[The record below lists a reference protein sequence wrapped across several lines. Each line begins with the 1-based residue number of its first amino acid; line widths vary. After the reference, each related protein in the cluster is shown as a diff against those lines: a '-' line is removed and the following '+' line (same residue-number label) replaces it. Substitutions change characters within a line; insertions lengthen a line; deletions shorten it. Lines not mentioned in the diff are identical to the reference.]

1 MTEDSRIAVI
11 DATAAG
17 KGKRTFTRE
26 AIGAGTRSICG
37 VLEKHHV
44 PAKIFLVEEILAKG
58 FPEEFTTLFLSGMSM
73 DKTAIRKAIALW
85 RKDHFGK
92 VVVGGPITSELL
104 SALTTT
110 MADIIV
116 IGEGELTLEELL
128 TKGCLNGRN
137 DNSFAGLLEQINGIG
152 FFSTDGK
159 PKLTQFRRY
168 STREEFRAF
177 QASTARIT
185 DYPNYFS
192 AKVYVEV
199 VRGCSNFG
207 GTRLRLPDGRQCIEC
222 GACDGG
228 SLERR
233 AQCPSKIPPGCGF
246 CSVPSLFG
254 PARSRTI
261 NSITHEIAELLDLGV
276 KRIVLS
282 APGFLD
288 FGREELVHPKPLI
301 NPSKP
306 PANLQKIE
314 ELLSAVTAIKK
325 VAQQKVWVEIE
336 NVKAALFT
344 EAVARII
351 AKYLPHSPLSIG
363 CETGSSEHARL
374 LGRSS
379 DPQEALRAVKIAHK
393 HGLRPHV
400 YFIHSLPGQNKKTA
414 TETAQLMKK
423 MVPYIEKVTIYRF
436 RPLPLSAF
444 SEFPLPPAAM
454 KDPASKIIAET
465 ANSVNF
471 QKKRNYL
478 GTIVRVII
486 SEPSFKDK
494 TGAMASILSGGPMVA
509 IKNANERIGEIVD
522 VRIRKVLSDKLLYGE
537 ILGEKDD

>member
-1 MTEDSRIAVI
+1 
-11 DATAAG
+11 
-17 KGKRTFTRE
+17 
-26 AIGAGTRSICG
+26 
-37 VLEKHHV
+37 
-44 PAKIFLVEEILAKG
+44 
-58 FPEEFTTLFLSGMSM
+58 
-73 DKTAIRKAIALW
+73 
-85 RKDHFGK
+85 
-92 VVVGGPITSELL
+92 
-104 SALTTT
+104 
-110 MADIIV
+110 
-116 IGEGELTLEELL
+116 
-128 TKGCLNGRN
+128 
-137 DNSFAGLLEQINGIG
+137 
-152 FFSTDGK
+152 
-159 PKLTQFRRY
+159 
-168 STREEFRAF
+168 
-177 QASTARIT
+177 
-185 DYPNYFS
+185 
-192 AKVYVEV
+192 
-199 VRGCSNFG
+199 
-207 GTRLRLPDGRQCIEC
+207 
-222 GACDGG
+222 
-228 SLERR
+228 
-233 AQCPSKIPPGCGF
+233 
-246 CSVPSLFG
+246 
-254 PARSRTI
+254 
-261 NSITHEIAELLDLGV
+261 ITHEIAELLDLGV